1 MDTGQFT
8 KPNNSP
14 RLVFSYLSLYKNNLV
29 CPDIVE
35 MYTNDLLDSLVI
47 EKDQNQV
54 RKSE

>member
-35 MYTNDLLDSLVI
+35 MCTNDLLDSLVI

>member
-35 MYTNDLLDSLVI
+35 MCTYDLLDSLVI